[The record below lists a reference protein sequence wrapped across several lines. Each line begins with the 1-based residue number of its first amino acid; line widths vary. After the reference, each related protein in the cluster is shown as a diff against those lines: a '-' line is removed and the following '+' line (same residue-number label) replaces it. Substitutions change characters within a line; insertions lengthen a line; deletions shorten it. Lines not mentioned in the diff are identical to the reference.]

1 MSQGAE
7 DCHLSDE
14 NSIIDAK
21 EDNVGNDI
29 GKTDLSVAY
38 TPENLKKQK
47 RQIAFKQIQ
56 SD

>member
-21 EDNVGNDI
+21 EDNVRNDI
-29 GKTDLSVAY
+29 GKTDLCVAY
-38 TPENLKKQK
+38 TPENLNKQK
-47 RQIAFKQIQ
+47 RQIAFK
-56 SD
+56 